1 MNTAGSVSRVS
12 AGLESLWN
20 YDQSW
25 SRIQE
30 VSRPGR
36 RSHLRLRIAAVV
48 MLFAL
53 MGTTLAWVFE
63 RLSSDVPFMPHE
75 GVSSSGGVSSA
86 GQAG

>member
-20 YDQSW
+20 YDQSGNR
-25 SRIQE
+25 SEE
-30 VSRPGR
+30 VPRLSNRP
-36 RSHLRLRIAAVV
+36 HPRLRIAAVV

-75 GVSSSGGVSSA
+75 DVFSSSSASSA

>member
-1 MNTAGSVSRVS
+1 MNVTAMQAWPAR
-12 AGLESLWN
+12 ARLLF
-20 YDQSW
+20 
-25 SRIQE
+25 
-30 VSRPGR
+30 PGV
-36 RSHLRLRIAAVV
+36 LACAVVAAAATFLSQHYGAPV